1 MENPESGKS
10 GSRLV
15 GDGGHISISILRPPV
30 FLAAS
35 FFRPPLVFLAASF
48 SYVEFEDDD
57 EEDDEEPSRTN
68 FEPVAFLIWSFNF
81 IVFYFFYL
89 KKDLNADG
97 GSEEILELYNLY

>member
-1 MENPESGKS
+1 ME
-10 GSRLV
+10 V
-15 GDGGHISISILRPPV
+15 GGHISSFSSFRFLPFLIL
-30 FLAAS
+30 
-35 FFRPPLVFLAASF
+35 FRPPFFLAASF

-57 EEDDEEPSRTN
+57 EEEDEEPSRTN

-97 GSEEILELYNLY
+97 GSEEIILELYNLY